1 MQERRL
7 WVNKTYGAVA
17 STHAK
22 QCPHPEEEVGP
33 QCCRVRAG
41 DCPEAGQADNDVL
54 MHRQQLALHHMDML
68 LLCTTALFCCRC
80 CGPFLPCK
88 EQGQWD

>member
-1 MQERRL
+1 MNRSC
-7 WVNKTYGAVA
+7 KAVA
-17 STHAK
+17 SAHAK

-33 QCCRVRAG
+33 QCCRVWAG

-54 MHRQQLALHHMDML
+54 MHRQQLAFHHMDML
-68 LLCTTALFCCRC
+68 LLCTTALLSWRC

-88 EQGQWD
+88 